1 VTHRKE
7 RRKRKQ
13 SGEMKI
19 MVRAENKDNEES
31 IQRWFDKEVEDG
43 ENTILVYPNTQT
55 FRQIYTKYVKDQLVA
70 AREQEVGEDKNNN
83 NSSRSN
89 NEKPKSRIILIA
101 PFYETVDSVKHQLS
115 AFGVEDVHELI
126 DSGTLV
132 IADSFHSFF
141 PDTKGMKKLIDS
153 LSLRARKEGRPGVT
167 AIVDMGF
174 FFLFGGD
181 SKAADL
187 ISYEASLAPKTQDG
201 NVKGVSCYHW
211 GNYETLTERDK
222 ELLTQG
228 QKKKLLEVREIRNYS

>member
-1 VTHRKE
+1 ME
-7 RRKRKQ
+7 
-13 SGEMKI
+13 S
-19 MVRAENKDNEES
+19 KDNEES
-31 IQRWFDKEVEDG
+31 IQRWLKKEVEDG
-43 ENTILVYPNTQT
+43 ENSILVYPNMQT
-55 FRQIYTKYVKDQLVA
+55 FRQIYTKYAKDQLAA
-70 AREQEVGEDKNNN
+70 AREQEGKEDNNNN
-83 NSSRSN
+83 NSSRDN
-89 NEKPKSRIILIA
+89 NEQSKPRIILIA

-115 AFGVEDVHELI
+115 AFGVENVQELI
-126 DSGTLV
+126 DSGSLV

-141 PDTKGMKKLIDS
+141 PDSNGMKKLIDS
-153 LSLRARKEGRPGVT
+153 LSQRARKEGRAGVT

-222 ELLTQG
+222 ELLTQR
-228 QKKKLLEVREIRNYS
+228 QKKKLFEVREIRNYS

>member
-1 VTHRKE
+1 
-7 RRKRKQ
+7 
-13 SGEMKI
+13 
-19 MVRAENKDNEES
+19 MVVRTESKDNEEL

-55 FRQIYTKYVKDQLVA
+55 FRQIYTKYVKDQLA
-70 AREQEVGEDKNNN
+70 PARKQEVEEENNNNNNN
-83 NSSRSN
+83 NSSRDNKEQS
-89 NEKPKSRIILIA
+89 KSRIILIA

-115 AFGVEDVHELI
+115 TLGVENVQGLI
-126 DSGTLV
+126 DSGSLV

-141 PDTKGMKKLIDS
+141 PDSHGMKKLIDS
-153 LSLRARKEGRPGVT
+153 LSERARKEGRPGVT
-167 AIVDMGF
+167 AIVDVGF

-211 GNYETLTERDK
+211 GNYETLTDADK
-222 ELLTQG
+222 NQLTQG
-228 QKKKLLEVREIRNYS
+228 HRKKLLEVREQENYS

>member
-1 VTHRKE
+1 
-7 RRKRKQ
+7 
-13 SGEMKI
+13 MKI
-19 MVRAENKDNEES
+19 LARIESKDNEES
-31 IQRWFDKEVEDG
+31 IQRWLKKEVDNG
-43 ENTILVYPNTQT
+43 ENSILVYPDTQT
-55 FRQIYTKYVKDQLVA
+55 FRQIYTKYLKDQLAA
-70 AREQEVGEDKNNN
+70 AREQENKENNNNN
-83 NSSRSN
+83 NSSRDSN
-89 NEKPKSRIILIA
+89 EQSKSRIILIA
-101 PFYETVDSVKHQLS
+101 PFYETADSVKHQLS
-115 AFGVEDVHELI
+115 AFGVENVQGLI
-126 DSGTLV
+126 DSGSLV

-141 PDTKGMKKLIDS
+141 PDSNGMKKLIDS
-153 LSLRARKEGRPGVT
+153 LSQRARKEGRAGVT

-228 QKKKLLEVREIRNYS
+228 QKKKLLEIREIRNYS

>member
-1 VTHRKE
+1 
-7 RRKRKQ
+7 
-13 SGEMKI
+13 MKI
-19 MVRAENKDNEES
+19 LVRMESKDNEES
-31 IQRWFDKEVEDG
+31 IQRWLKKEVEDG
-43 ENTILVYPNTQT
+43 ENTILVYPNMQT
-55 FRQIYTKYVKDQLVA
+55 FRQIYTKYVKDQLA
-70 AREQEVGEDKNNN
+70 PARVQEGKENNN
-83 NSSRSN
+83 NHNSSRDN
-89 NEKPKSRIILIA
+89 NEQSKSRIILIA
-101 PFYETVDSVKHQLS
+101 PFYETVDSVKHQLR
-115 AFGVEDVHELI
+115 AFGVENVRGLI
-126 DSGTLV
+126 DSGSLV

-141 PDTKGMKKLIDS
+141 PDPNGMKKLIDS
-153 LSLRARKEGRPGVT
+153 LSQRARKEGRAGVT

-211 GNYETLTERDK
+211 GNYETLRERDK

>member
-1 VTHRKE
+1 
-7 RRKRKQ
+7 
-13 SGEMKI
+13 MKI
-19 MVRAENKDNEES
+19 LVRTESKDNEES
-31 IQRWFDKEVEDG
+31 IQRWLDKEVEDG
-43 ENTILVYPNTQT
+43 ENSILVYPSTQT
-55 FRQIYTKYVKDQLVA
+55 FRQIYTKYVKDQLAA
-70 AREQEVGEDKNNN
+70 ARQQEYKENN
-83 NSSRSN
+83 NSSSRDN
-89 NEKPKSRIILIA
+89 NEQSKSRIILIS

-115 AFGVEDVHELI
+115 AFGVENVQGLI
-126 DSGTLV
+126 DSGSLV

-141 PDTKGMKKLIDS
+141 PDSHGMKKLIDS
-153 LSLRARKEGRPGVT
+153 LSERARKEGRPGVT
-167 AIVDMGF
+167 AIVDVGF

-201 NVKGVSCYHW
+201 NVKGISCYHW

>member
-1 VTHRKE
+1 
-7 RRKRKQ
+7 
-13 SGEMKI
+13 MKI
-19 MVRAENKDNEES
+19 LTRIESKDNEES
-31 IQRWFDKEVEDG
+31 IQRWLKNEVDNG
-43 ENTILVYPNTQT
+43 ENSILVYPDTQT
-55 FRQIYTKYVKDQLVA
+55 FRQIYTKYVKDQLTA
-70 AREQEVGEDKNNN
+70 AREQENKENNNNNN
-83 NSSRSN
+83 NSSRDN
-89 NEKPKSRIILIA
+89 NEQSKSRIILIA
-101 PFYETVDSVKHQLS
+101 PFYETADSVKHQLS
-115 AFGVEDVHELI
+115 AFGVENVQGLI
-126 DSGTLV
+126 DSGSLV

-141 PDTKGMKKLIDS
+141 PDSSGMKKLIDS
-153 LSLRARKEGRPGVT
+153 LSQRAREKGRAGVT
-167 AIVDMGF
+167 AIMDMGF

>member
-1 VTHRKE
+1 
-7 RRKRKQ
+7 
-13 SGEMKI
+13 MKTL
-19 MVRAENKDNEES
+19 VRTESKDNEES

-55 FRQIYTKYVKDQLVA
+55 FRQIYTKYVKDHVVS
-70 AREQEVGEDKNNN
+70 ARKQEVEEEENNNNN
-83 NSSRSN
+83 NSSRDN
-89 NEKPKSRIILIA
+89 NEQSKSRIILIA
-101 PFYETVDSVKHQLS
+101 PFYETVDSVKNHLS
-115 AFGVEDVHELI
+115 ALGVENVQGLI
-126 DSGTLV
+126 DSGSLV
-132 IADSFHSFF
+132 VADSFHSFF
-141 PDTKGMKKLIDS
+141 PDSNGMKKLIDS
-153 LSLRARKEGRPGVT
+153 LSERARKEGRPGVT
-167 AIVDMGF
+167 AIVDVGF

-228 QKKKLLEVREIRNYS
+228 QIKKLLEVRE

>member
-1 VTHRKE
+1 
-7 RRKRKQ
+7 
-13 SGEMKI
+13 MKI
-19 MVRAENKDNEES
+19 LARIESKDNEES
-31 IQRWFDKEVEDG
+31 IQRWLKKEVQDG
-43 ENTILVYPNTQT
+43 ENSILVYPNTQT
-55 FRQIYTKYVKDQLVA
+55 FRQIYTKYVKDQLPG
-70 AREQEVGEDKNNN
+70 REKESKENN
-83 NSSRSN
+83 NSSKDN
-89 NEKPKSRIILIA
+89 NKQSKSRIILIA

-115 AFGVEDVHELI
+115 AFGIENVQGLI
-126 DSGTLV
+126 DKGSLV

-141 PDTKGMKKLIDS
+141 PDSNGMKKLIDS
-153 LSLRARKEGRPGVT
+153 LSQRARKEGRAGVT

-187 ISYEASLAPKTQDG
+187 ISYEASLAPKIQDG

-222 ELLTQG
+222 DLLTQG

>member
-1 VTHRKE
+1 
-7 RRKRKQ
+7 
-13 SGEMKI
+13 MKVL
-19 MVRAENKDNEES
+19 VRIESKDNEES
-31 IQRWFDKEVEDG
+31 IHRWFNKEVEDG
-43 ENTILVYPNTQT
+43 ENTILVYPNLQR
-55 FRQIYTKYVKDQLVA
+55 FRQIYTKYVKDQLA
-70 AREQEVGEDKNNN
+70 AREDEEDSKLGKQ
-83 NSSRSN
+83 SSS
-89 NEKPKSRIILIA
+89 KSRVILIA

-115 AFGVEDVHELI
+115 AFGVKNVQRLI
-126 DSGTLV
+126 DNGSLI

-141 PDTKGMKKLIDS
+141 PDSKGMKKLIDS
-153 LSLRARKEGRPGVT
+153 LSQRARREGRAGVT

-228 QKKKLLEVREIRNYS
+228 RKKKLLEVREIIRDAVI